1 MKRYCQQSDMILKGI
16 EEDRL
21 DYATKFKRGA
31 QVLSVARIF
40 DNMTA
45 MSVERPPESEVAT
58 LKYLLEKKDFYSEDA
73 VNALIRSINILNPG
87 VCVELNTGDK
97 ALVLAENTQ
106 DVLNPMVLSFSDN
119 TIIDLSSRAY
129 ADVEIVDVMKTM
141 DNRHVMDTEMLRKQ
155 GFNV

>member
-1 MKRYCQQSDMILKGI
+1 
-16 EEDRL
+16 
-21 DYATKFKRGA
+21 
-31 QVLSVARIF
+31 
-40 DNMTA
+40 
-45 MSVERPPESEVAT
+45 
-58 LKYLLEKKDFYSEDA
+58 
-73 VNALIRSINILNPG
+73 
-87 VCVELNTGDK
+87 VELNTGDK